1 MSALAM
7 LAVVP
12 LSLGAIALA
21 VRIWADHQK
30 EKMKLRAIQI
40 AASQA
45 RAGVAVQQ
53 QRRIA
58 EELQDRVR
66 VLEHIVADKG
76 LDVDME
82 IERLRTARAA

>member
-1 MSALAM
+1 MSMLAM
-7 LAVVP
+7 LAMVP
-12 LSLGAIALA
+12 LSLGAVALA
-21 VRIWADHQK
+21 ARIWAEHQK

-45 RAGVAVQQ
+45 RADVVVKQ

-58 EELQDRVR
+58 EELQARVR
-66 VLEHIVADKG
+66 ALEHIVTDKG
-76 LDVDME
+76 LDVDVE